1 MAYAGALRD
10 GQQNIEPEEK
20 VWGDWDGDKKITA
33 SDATYILQYV
43 LTPNKMNYTQEQ
55 VDRCKVYGEETITAS
70 DAVMVLQK
78 ALDEKVIFPVESK

>member
-1 MAYAGALRD
+1 MNHEILVDSVETLEAKIQSVRAA
-10 GQQNIEPEEK
+10 QEK
-20 VWGDWDGDKKITA
+20 FSA
-33 SDATYILQYV
+33 
-43 LTPNKMNYTQEQ
+43 YTQEQ